1 MRELNVILNQAADMA
16 HNISTGLNPSDT
28 ELLAYLWEFTEKMV
42 EEAGGIVQLNQWSK
56 QPLNQLTMVAQM
68 GRIGKVLV
76 IATVEDR
83 IQFKLESIIS

>member
-16 HNISTGLNPSDT
+16 HNITTGLNPKDT
-28 ELLAYLWEFTEKMV
+28 ELLAHLWEHTERMV

-56 QPLNQLTMVAQM
+56 EPLNQLTMVAQM
-68 GRIGKVLV
+68 GRIDKVLV

-83 IQFKLESIIS
+83 IQFKLEPIIS